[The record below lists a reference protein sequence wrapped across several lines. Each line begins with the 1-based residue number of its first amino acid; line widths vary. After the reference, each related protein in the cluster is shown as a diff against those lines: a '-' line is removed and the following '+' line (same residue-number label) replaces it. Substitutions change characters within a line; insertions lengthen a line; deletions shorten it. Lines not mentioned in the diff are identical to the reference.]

1 MVICRKKNNKG
12 ILGLLDRIMLF
23 SFIIPPG
30 YIIYRFV
37 RWYVSQDD
45 GDNDSEDWLL
55 QMIFSQ

>member
-1 MVICRKKNNKG
+1 MICRKKNNKG

-45 GDNDSEDWLL
+45 GDDDGED
-55 QMIFSQ
+55 